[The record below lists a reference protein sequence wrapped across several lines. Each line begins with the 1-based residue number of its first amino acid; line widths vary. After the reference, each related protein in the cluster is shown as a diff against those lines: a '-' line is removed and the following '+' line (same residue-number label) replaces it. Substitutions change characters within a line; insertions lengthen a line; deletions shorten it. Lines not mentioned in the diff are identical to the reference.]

1 MQWRERRKWQ
11 RFDVLQ
17 EGVSACS
24 LLDKHGG
31 ATHMLIHDIGMG
43 GVRLSQYEDEG
54 VPKIVAG
61 AIFTLSGSRMPR
73 FGHHLDGRKVRMV
86 WVNSRACGLRFDIP
100 LFGRPSGLQR
110 LLTALTIPSRTVPP
124 RSFLTRLATRMG
136 WH

>member
-24 LLDKHGG
+24 LLDKHGS

-43 GVRLSQYEDEG
+43 GVRLSQSEDES
-54 VPKIVAG
+54 VPKIVTG

-86 WVNSRACGLRFDIP
+86 WVDRRACGLRFDIP
-100 LFGRPSGLQR
+100 LFGRPSGFQR
-110 LLTALTIPSRTVPP
+110 LLTALTIPSQSAPQS
-124 RSFLTRLATRMG
+124 SFLTRLATRLG